1 MLEKS
6 SLLQAYDILYQALLS
21 LSLSLS
27 LKAKNCLSL
36 ICKCLMLDS
45 MFSIYAV
52 CECTT
57 NR

>member
-27 LKAKNCLSL
+27 ESKKLS
-36 ICKCLMLDS
+36 
-45 MFSIYAV
+45 
-52 CECTT
+52 
-57 NR
+57 